1 MPTIRSQFN
10 IEQFETVLQKI
21 AHTIALNAVKNLKQG
36 DVRIIIRGPRFDT
49 VATSKVKI
57 RFYATHI
64 SYYKE
69 PTRNYKDWWGF
80 DVEEKLYLTS
90 NHCTKI
96 SFYTSDDEEKE
107 SREKKITKFIEK
119 IMAKASI
126 KPIPRFSLSKHTGG
140 QRYLDLM
147 K

>member
-21 AHTIALNAVKNLKQG
+21 AHKIALNAVKNLNQG

-49 VATSKVKI
+49 VATSKVNI
-57 RFYATHI
+57 RFYAKHI
-64 SYYKE
+64 SYHEE
-69 PTRNYKDWWGF
+69 PTNKYKDWWGF

-96 SFYTSDDEEKE
+96 SFAVWDEGKRQETEKRILE
-107 SREKKITKFIEK
+107 FIEK
-119 IMAKASI
+119 SWLK
-126 KPIPRFSLSKHTGG
+126 R
-140 QRYLDLM
+140 R
-147 K
+147 